1 MDVKF
6 PEQRDEFP
14 ATLAKFLAGCLVAL
28 AVGLFLGNALGTLL
42 GTDESVLVTS
52 TYADRMSAIRTVF
65 TDGDQL
71 DSYARTAVEMADM
84 EGLKLYSS
92 RNHDKVLASWNG
104 ELVDGDSLFDEEI
117 RRSLLEMMNTEDVLY
132 GVETAGGSPI
142 TDVYLRNVA
151 VTDGVV
157 CYYLYYD
164 EAGFAGLAYD
174 PGGTHLEGSKNALV
188 LTKTSAGVP
197 EWYILYDMGDT

>member
-1 MDVKF
+1 MAYNNKTR
-6 PEQRDEFP
+6 Q
-14 ATLAKFLAGCLVAL
+14 
-28 AVGLFLGNALGTLL
+28 
-42 GTDESVLVTS
+42 
-52 TYADRMSAIRTVF
+52 
-65 TDGDQL
+65 
-71 DSYARTAVEMADM
+71 TAQ
-84 EGLKLYSS
+84 S
-92 RNHDKVLASWNG
+92 
-104 ELVDGDSLFDEEI
+104 FDELYEKI
-117 RRSLLEMMNTEDVLY
+117 TMDLIERGKKEDVLY

-157 CYYLYYD
+157 FYYLYYD

-174 PGGTHLEGSKNALV
+174 PGGTHLEDSKNALV